1 MKKFKLFGNS
11 SQIEDNGA
19 CELYKALS
27 VEEYT
32 QYPYEKCDLDDGM
45 SVINQVIGGYWK
57 PRFLMDE
64 RTKTAVEFMDSWTTL
79 KTIRTD
85 DIDWQSLEGL
95 PQDAIDKAKELNAH
109 FPIFVRGYK
118 IGVAEVSWQIN
129 PDGRYYMDED
139 GYGMTDDEEIIIY
152 SYVDRAGKPLVK
164 FRNIKDYS
172 ELDEMEIEARRN
184 LKKGS
189 NMNKVYHNY
198 QAGVESIFKM
208 LAQRVDDKQMQL
220 VRNAYELAA
229 EAHKEQKRKTG
240 EPYITHPIAVAR
252 IVAEELELGA
262 NPVMAAF
269 LHDVVEDTK
278 HTIEDIRERFGED
291 VAFLVGVVTKQKKEK
306 YDKSKQV
313 DNYRQILASVQ
324 YDVRAILVKLAD
336 RLHNMRT
343 LASMRPDKQMKIAGE
358 TDYFYAPLANRLGLY
373 HVKTELENL
382 SFHYRCPRE
391 YEQIEGLLEELKL
404 AEEKD
409 LEGFISKVS
418 ELLEYNGI
426 KARIELRYRMPYSIW
441 RKMRSKGCD
450 FHHVDGKHYIR
461 IIYDA
466 NDLQEEK
473 KLSLYIYAVLSDYF
487 KERPGSV
494 ANYINAPKEN
504 GYQSF
509 HVKLLNDQG
518 GWEEIHI
525 SSERMVRN
533 SRLGCTAERTEKN
546 VKVWLKKFKEV
557 LKDVAYHSHEM
568 DYMDGVTASFY
579 NDDIM
584 VFTPQ
589 GKGVILP
596 KDATALD
603 FAFEIHSEV
612 GLHAEYARINGRL
625 CSVKTVLHRG
635 DCVEI
640 GTDENA
646 LPEEEWLKHVL
657 TYKAKRTLR
666 SHFANKEKMPYIR
679 CSCCHPLPGDEVIGF
694 KDVEGVVTLHKR
706 NCPDAIR
713 MASEQGDSIV
723 AINFEEQE
731 DFFFPVRVCIR
742 GIDRHHL
749 LSDVVACITEKQNL
763 SISRLN
769 TVTVDRIVETSVDF
783 VVHSVR
789 ELENAMESILA
800 IRNVDEVS
808 RIDIE

>member
-1 MKKFKLFGNS
+1 M
-11 SQIEDNGA
+11 QRNG
-19 CELYKALS
+19 
-27 VEEYT
+27 
-32 QYPYEKCDLDDGM
+32 
-45 SVINQVIGGYWK
+45 
-57 PRFLMDE
+57 
-64 RTKTAVEFMDSWTTL
+64 
-79 KTIRTD
+79 
-85 DIDWQSLEGL
+85 
-95 PQDAIDKAKELNAH
+95 
-109 FPIFVRGYK
+109 
-118 IGVAEVSWQIN
+118 
-129 PDGRYYMDED
+129 
-139 GYGMTDDEEIIIY
+139 
-152 SYVDRAGKPLVK
+152 
-164 FRNIKDYS
+164 RNT
-172 ELDEMEIEARRN
+172 M
-184 LKKGS
+184 
-189 NMNKVYHNY
+189 V
-198 QAGVESIFKM
+198 AGVESIFNM
-208 LAQRVDDKQMQL
+208 LAQLVDGKQMQL
-220 VRNAYELAA
+220 VHNAYELAA

-240 EPYITHPIAVAR
+240 EPYIIHPIAVAR

-262 NPVMAAF
+262 NSVMAAF

-278 HTIEDIRERFGED
+278 YTIEDIRERFGDD

-391 YEQIEGLLEELKL
+391 YEQIEGMLEELKL
-404 AEEKD
+404 AEEKN

-418 ELLEYNGI
+418 ELLEDNGI

-441 RKMRSKGCD
+441 RKMHSKGCD

-466 NDLQEEK
+466 KDIQEEK

-533 SRLGCTAERTEKN
+533 SRLGCTAERTEEN
-546 VKVWLKKFKEV
+546 VKAWLEKFKAV

-625 CSVKTVLHRG
+625 CSVKIVLHRG

-640 GTDENA
+640 GTDKNA
-646 LPEEEWLKHVL
+646 
-657 TYKAKRTLR
+657 
-666 SHFANKEKMPYIR
+666 
-679 CSCCHPLPGDEVIGF
+679 
-694 KDVEGVVTLHKR
+694 
-706 NCPDAIR
+706 
-713 MASEQGDSIV
+713 
-723 AINFEEQE
+723 
-731 DFFFPVRVCIR
+731 
-742 GIDRHHL
+742 
-749 LSDVVACITEKQNL
+749 
-763 SISRLN
+763 
-769 TVTVDRIVETSVDF
+769 
-783 VVHSVR
+783 
-789 ELENAMESILA
+789 
-800 IRNVDEVS
+800 
-808 RIDIE
+808 